1 MLTRY
6 NHKMQKRKIQRTGT
20 FSRMNVTLRSMFYL
34 GFATTAVNAFC
45 TSTHPCSVGTATVPL
60 SVCNVASADVS
71 VDFDL
76 NPSRVRERK
85 RSEKAAA
92 LYGYDTLQR
101 RSTAAEEGGQS
112 KTKVRDKRE
121 ILPHARRDNHTVRR
135 MRAET
140 KIRGEE
146 KKKSKS
152 STMPGFDDHST
163 GQRVAFERAIAR
175 QEQVTGKKVVYSK
188 EASDARKRSAQ
199 EKMYQSSASVPDSL
213 LSFTRE
219 IHEEE
224 RITPAEEV
232 TLGSKTQE
240 LIRLQ
245 NLKTQLEEKLDREPT
260 DEEWCAAAGKINM
273 TCLRQCLDEGT
284 EAKEKL
290 VVSNLRMVQRVV
302 NLYIRNGLGSEYNAG
317 DMMQEGTL
325 ALIRAAE
332 KFEPT
337 KGFRFST
344 YAMYWIRASVK
355 RSQMLQS
362 RLINVPQ
369 RVHETFKR
377 VSKVEGELRAELG
390 RQPTKGE
397 IARAANVTV
406 EQLEKCTEA
415 MRQQLMSLDED
426 LQNNKKPGSNTG
438 NRKMD
443 MYELLPDEES
453 MELSNQKFMKEDLIK
468 SLQRHLTPLEVA
480 ILCLRYGLIDERTLP
495 HGFSGPLTIREVSL
509 LVGLKPD
516 KVRRTINKSLRR
528 LKYLIAHEWP
538 QYSQEVLEELKEQQ
552 QF

>member
-1 MLTRY
+1 M
-6 NHKMQKRKIQRTGT
+6 HRKDKPATGT
-20 FSRMNVTLRSMFYL
+20 ISLMTLRSVFYL

-45 TSTHPCSVGTATVPL
+45 TSTHICTISNAAMPLNVL
-60 SVCNVASADVS
+60 SVASVDISADVK
-71 VDFDL
+71 V
-76 NPSRVRERK
+76 NPSRVLERK
-85 RSEKAAA
+85 RSEKTAF
-92 LYGYDTLQR
+92 YGYDALQR
-101 RSTAAEEGGQS
+101 RVSTEEEKQLE
-112 KTKVRDKRE
+112 TKVFDKRKSSTQK
-121 ILPHARRDNHTVRR
+121 IRDSKTVRR
-135 MRAET
+135 MQSET

-163 GQRVAFERAIAR
+163 GQRVAFERAMAR
-175 QEQVTGKKVVYSK
+175 QEKVTGKKIVYSK
-188 EASDARKRSAQ
+188 KATDARKRSAQ

-213 LSFTRE
+213 IAFTKE

-232 TLGSKTQE
+232 TLGGKTQE
-240 LIRLQ
+240 LIRIQ
-245 NLKTQLEEKLDREPT
+245 NLKLQLEEKLDREPT

-273 TCLRQCLDEGT
+273 TCLRQCLEEGT

-377 VSKVEGELRAELG
+377 ISKVEVELRAELG
-390 RQPTKGE
+390 RQPMKRE
-397 IARAANVTV
+397 IALAANVSV

-426 LQNNKKPGSNTG
+426 LQNSKKPGSSNG

-453 MELSNQKFMKEDLIK
+453 MELVNQKFMKEDLIK

-528 LKYLIAHEWP
+528 LKYLIAHDWP
-538 QYSQEVLEELKEQQ
+538 QHSQEVLEELKEQQ